1 MDNAIDLEEIVGIL
15 KNQLKIIIPIKSDL
29 IKLKKYEKYVEFK
42 DYEKQIETQLETVQ
56 AKKSFPVEKQKVSKP
71 NFSIESKKILEAINK
86 KNEIIY
92 IKDLTINIFN
102 NSDRKLIYIFS
113 KLGIKINELKKSLDN
128 LSNTN
133 DVISKEQPL
142 FTLKALKAIYYSFL
156 EIKLTKEKEVTP
168 FTILLCILRDEN
180 DHTTQLL
187 KNYGIT
193 YEKLF
198 TVIRKKPTHNTV

>member
-180 DHTTQLL
+180 DHTTQIL